1 MNSFASAPGGTDSLA
16 EMMAQLDQQ
25 MAAPVRKVA
34 ASLPQLLVRSGFIV
48 VLQSSQLARPCCV
61 HPVCNLASLTDPGLA
76 SSRSRGLASAR
87 LDLRLGSA
95 DAESGAPV
103 LAQREAWEQLP
114 TPSQV
119 VSAGDWQPLTPK
131 SSAQSPLRSQHS
143 RQSSWAGARYCRILS
158 GIQVDCN

>member
-34 ASLPQLLVRSGFIV
+34 ASLPQLLVRSGFTV

-76 SSRSRGLASAR
+76 SSRSRGWLLQDLICVWAVLMLKAVCRCWRRGRHGSSCPPLARWSA
-87 LDLRLGSA
+87 LGTGS
-95 DAESGAPV
+95 
-103 LAQREAWEQLP
+103 L
-114 TPSQV
+114 
-119 VSAGDWQPLTPK
+119 
-131 SSAQSPLRSQHS
+131 
-143 RQSSWAGARYCRILS
+143 
-158 GIQVDCN
+158 